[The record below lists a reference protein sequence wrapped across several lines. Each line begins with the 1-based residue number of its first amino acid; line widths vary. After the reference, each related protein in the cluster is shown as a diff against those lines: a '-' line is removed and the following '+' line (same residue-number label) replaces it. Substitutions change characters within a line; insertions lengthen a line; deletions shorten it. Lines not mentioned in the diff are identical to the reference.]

1 MTITLNIKILSCGT
15 TEKIITVENGI
26 TYEELLKILNI
37 NPETVIILKEKQ
49 AVPFDETVTE
59 SDLTIIRIV
68 SGG

>member
-1 MTITLNIKILSCGT
+1 MTITLNIKILSCGI
-15 TEKIITVENGI
+15 TEKTITVKDGT
-26 TYEELLKILNI
+26 TYDELLKTLDI

-49 AVPFDETVTE
+49 AVPFDETVTA